1 MRALELMLWGFCY
14 VVMTMESIKGFYK
27 TSAWLKCRDGYIKH
41 VGGLCERCLARGL
54 IVPGYIVH
62 HKVHL
67 NQWNITDPSITL
79 SWDNLEY
86 LCHDCHNK
94 EHFRELSKPRYKIR
108 ADGSVVA
115 L

>member
-1 MRALELMLWGFCY
+1 MI
-14 VVMTMESIKGFYK
+14 TMNDTKSFYK
-27 TSAWLKCRDGYIKH
+27 TAAWLKCRDGYIKH

-62 HKVHL
+62 HKCYL
-67 NQWNITDPSITL
+67 NAENITDPSITL
-79 SWDNLEY
+79 NWDNLEY

-94 EHFRELSKPRYKIR
+94 EHFKESQKKRYKIDSFGR
-108 ADGSVVA
+108 VTS